1 MPPKADPAR
10 QVERMQEKPRAV
22 WGKSSGMLCK
32 EEGLQKCSGSPG
44 AIYQSQDPLITQAE
58 AGKKT

>member
-22 WGKSSGMLCK
+22 CGKSMLCK